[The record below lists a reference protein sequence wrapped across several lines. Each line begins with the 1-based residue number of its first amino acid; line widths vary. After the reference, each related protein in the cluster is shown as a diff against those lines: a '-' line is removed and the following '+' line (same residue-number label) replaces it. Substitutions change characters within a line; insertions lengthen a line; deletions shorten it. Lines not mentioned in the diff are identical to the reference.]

1 MSSLLQIVLV
11 LICGGSLVGLLSGMF
26 GMGGAFIIVPLL
38 NIVFTQTGISP
49 DLVQHLAVGT
59 APSTML
65 ITSLTTFIAHTR
77 MGSMRWDVW
86 KTMLPGIIAGAVSGA
101 LLAHHINGR
110 MLETLF
116 GIMVILM
123 SLQLFIGRTPR
134 PDARMKKLYVPVSL
148 FVGMIASMTGV
159 AGSMQLLI
167 FLSWAGHDWCDSVS
181 TSAALTLPISL
192 TATVSYMV
200 LGWNQPGLPTG
211 ALGYVYLP
219 GTLSLMIPG
228 IVMAVVGA
236 RLAHWSGLPLTSLKR
251 GFSLFGLFIGCS
263 ILYRTVLS

>member
-1 MSSLLQIVLV
+1 
-11 LICGGSLVGLLSGMF
+11 MF

-38 NIVFTQTGISP
+38 NVVFTETGISQ
-49 DLVQHLAVGT
+49 DIVQHLAVGT

-86 KTMLPGIIAGAVSGA
+86 RTMLPGIVVGAVSGA

-116 GIMVILM
+116 AVIVVLM
-123 SLQLFIGRTPR
+123 SLQMIINRTPQ
-134 PDARMKKLYVPVSL
+134 PNERMKKLYVPVSL

-159 AGSMQLLI
+159 AGSMQLII
-167 FLSWAGHDWCDSVS
+167 FLSWAGHEWCDSVS
-181 TSAALTLPISL
+181 TAAALTLPISL
-192 TATVSYMV
+192 TSTISYMI
-200 LGWNQPGLPTG
+200 LGWHQPDLP
-211 ALGYVYLP
+211 AFSLGYVYLP

-236 RLAHWSGLPLTSLKR
+236 RLAHWSRLPLSALKR
-251 GFSLFGLFIGCS
+251 GFALFGLCIGFS